1 MVTRDEVKKAIWN
14 PAADKAPGRTGIPN
28 RFLRLL
34 TGRPIIGAV
43 VHLFQACIEVGHHPP
58 QFKEA
63 NTVILK
69 KPAKKD
75 YSELKSYRPIALL
88 DILGKALE
96 TVVLRKLSDLAEEH
110 YLLPL

>member
-1 MVTRDEVKKAIWN
+1 M
-14 PAADKAPGRTGIPN
+14 
-28 RFLRLL
+28 
-34 TGRPIIGAV
+34 
-43 VHLFQACIEVGHHPP
+43 HLFQACIEVGHHPP

-75 YSELKSYRPIALL
+75 YSELKLYRPIALL